1 MARGHEKESQDSDS
15 MSKKTQGQKDF
26 LKSHKNDNLDIGTF
40 KLIDQKLYT
49 SGMWANQKQTDQYQ

>member
-1 MARGHEKESQDSDS
+1 MMARGHEKESQDSDS

-49 SGMWANQKQTDQYQ
+49 SGM